1 MAKTFYY
8 DSVGLL
14 ESTINDGS
22 VSLGGAGYNFSDGT
36 TLTNEEY
43 AVDQNIT
50 NAVTAWAQNDALSF
64 DLGSAKAVDF
74 VALYFNAAEGDDIK
88 FDYDSAATGDP
99 DGTAATI
106 TDAFSANAWEVVE
119 FTEATKRYWRL
130 IATSAGGLV
139 GLTEISFG
147 KKLAFDFNP
156 DIGISESEMLG
167 AETAR
172 SIGGVEYSLK
182 RHDPIKTIG
191 LTFSSISSSFKTSLQ
206 SMQDEV
212 QNYKKFIY
220 SEDGTTGAFHYV
232 RLGGPIDFTEVAYQ
246 RYSCSIILV
255 EQPS

>member
-43 AVDQNIT
+43 AIDQNIT

-74 VALYFNAAEGDDIK
+74 LALYFNAAETDDVK

-119 FTEATKRYWRL
+119 FTQQTKRYWRL
-130 IATSAGGLV
+130 IATSGGGLV
-139 GLTEISFG
+139 GLTEVSFG
-147 KKLAFDFNP
+147 KKLAFEVHP
-156 DIGISESEMLG
+156 DIGISEKEKFGTSN
-167 AETAR
+167 TR
-172 SIGGVEYSLK
+172 SIGGAEYSLK
-182 RHDPIKTIG
+182 IHEPIKTIN
-191 LTFSSISSSFKTSLQ
+191 LSFKNISETFKTNLQ
-206 SMQDEV
+206 SMQSEV

-220 SEDGTTGAFHYV
+220 SEDGTTGDFHYV
-232 RLGGPIDFTEVAYQ
+232 RLMNPIDFKEVAYQ
-246 RYSCSIILV
+246 RHSCSISLIT
-255 EQPS
+255 QI

>member
-22 VSLGGAGYNFSDGT
+22 VSLGGAGYTFSDGT

-43 AVDQNIT
+43 VIDQNTT

-74 VALYFNAAEGDDIK
+74 LALYFNAAETDDVK

-99 DGTAATI
+99 DGTASTI
-106 TDAFSANAWEVVE
+106 TSSFSANAWKVVE
-119 FTEATKRYWRL
+119 FTEATKQYWRL
-130 IATSAGGLV
+130 IGTSSGGLV
-139 GLTEISFG
+139 GLTEVSFG

-156 DIGISESEMLG
+156 DIGISEGEMFG
-167 AETAR
+167 TNNVR
-172 SIGGVEYSLK
+172 SLGGVEYSLK
-182 RHDPIKTIG
+182 SHEPIKTIS
-191 LTFSSISSSFKTSLQ
+191 LTFSNISSSFKTSLQ

>member
-43 AVDQNIT
+43 AIDQNIT
-50 NAVTAWAQNDALSF
+50 NAVTSFAQNDALSF

-74 VALYFNAAEGDDIK
+74 VALYFNAAEADDIK

-106 TDAFSANAWEVVE
+106 TDAFSANAWKVVE

-130 IATSAGGLV
+130 IATSGGGLV
-139 GLTEISFG
+139 GLTEVSFG
-147 KKLAFDFNP
+147 KKLAFEINP
-156 DIGISESEMLG
+156 DIGISEKEKFG
-167 AETAR
+167 VNTAR

-182 RHDPIKTIG
+182 RHAPVKTTK
-191 LTFSSISSSFKTSLQ
+191 LSFSSISNTFKTNLQ
-206 SMQDEV
+206 SMQNEV
-212 QNYKKFIY
+212 QDYKKFIY

-232 RLGGPIDFTEVAYQ
+232 RLARPISFREVSYQ
-246 RYSCSIILV
+246 RYACSISLV
-255 EQPS
+255 KQLS